1 MWCAAYVYRSS
12 IGLFVPIFW
21 QFAKTCE
28 ESSEAAKERQV
39 QSTMAVLAATTLLS
53 LLVRGGVERNLE
65 PDIERTLDRL
75 YGRTDSRL
83 FQTEGQITC

>member
-1 MWCAAYVYRSS
+1 
-12 IGLFVPIFW
+12 
-21 QFAKTCE
+21 
-28 ESSEAAKERQV
+28 
-39 QSTMAVLAATTLLS
+39 MAVLAATTLLS

-83 FQTEGQITC
+83 FQTEGQITLMSMEVRDVGARLAT